1 MPRTVAGA
9 EAAALQL
16 AAPTVTFLYKETL
29 TAAGP
34 VGHRLAAWSEERSDF
49 NQKIVNE

>member
-16 AAPTVTFLYKETL
+16 AAPTEMHLFKETL

-34 VGHRLAAWSEERSDF
+34 VGHQLAAWSEERSGF
-49 NQKIVNE
+49 SQKK